1 MITLSRFISAV
12 TGLTAPDLVKSWL
25 SNTSSTSRTHLTLP
39 PGSRGEGEGWEGW
52 KGWESVEEEKWR
64 GGGVE
69 ERSVGEERRGEGREE
84 VKKTFPTMPMHQM
97 NKSGSV
103 V

>member
-1 MITLSRFISAV
+1 MITLSRLISAV

-25 SNTSSTSRTHLTLP
+25 SSTSSTSRTHLTLP

-84 VKKTFPTMPMHQM
+84 VQEDLP
-97 NKSGSV
+97 NNANASDE
-103 V
+103 